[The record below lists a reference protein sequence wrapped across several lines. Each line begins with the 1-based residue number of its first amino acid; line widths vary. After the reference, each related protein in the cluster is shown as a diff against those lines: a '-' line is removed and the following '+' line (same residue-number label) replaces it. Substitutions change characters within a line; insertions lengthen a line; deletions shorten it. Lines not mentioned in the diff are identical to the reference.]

1 MSSDGGARAP
11 HIVERGLMGLFAV
24 VLGVMA
30 LIFVGG
36 GGYLAILGGSLY
48 YVVSGLLFLVAAV
61 LLFRGQR
68 LGAWVFGFTLALTII
83 WAIWEVGFDG
93 WALLPRLMIPVAF
106 GIWLLLPWSQ
116 HALSGTLDLAK
127 RVPFGATG
135 LITSAAVVSVA
146 LGAGLYAISAPSLP
160 QDPRFQT
167 GFGAFPAE
175 ANGAAALGQTG
186 ADWPYFGG
194 DQGGQK
200 YTPLEEITLDNV
212 KNLEV
217 AWSVDVGRIPAN
229 NSTPLKIDDSI
240 YMCNGFSQAFALDA
254 ATGAERWMYD
264 GSEGHGGTCRGVS
277 YYKVPGMT
285 GACAERVLYGTATAK
300 LIALDARTGELCADF
315 GEGGRVDLLVG
326 MHDYEGKIIGGYY
339 SITSAPT
346 FVRGKVVVGG
356 WVTDGQYWGEASG
369 VIRAFDAVTGK
380 MSWAWDLGR
389 QDRTGLP
396 PNGESYTVATPNSW
410 APAVADEE
418 LGLVYLPTG
427 NATPDFFGGQRREFD
442 DQFNSSVV
450 ALDAETGRLRWSF
463 QTKHHD
469 IWDHDVAS
477 PASLIDL
484 PDASGTMRKALVQP
498 TKAGEVFVLD
508 RTTGEPIF
516 PVTET
521 PMPQDGVVPEER
533 NSPTQPFSN
542 SLPSFRMATLTEA
555 DMWGV
560 SPFDQLYCRV
570 KFKEAR
576 YEGTNTPP
584 GLTPSIQT
592 PSTFGAMNWGGVS
605 VDPLRGI
612 MVVNSNRF
620 ASYVQL
626 LSREDADARGA
637 KPQGEWGDRRE
648 VGGLVAQANVPYAA
662 APYFWLTALNVPCID
677 PPYSYLSAVDLN
689 TGKMLW
695 TQPFGTS
702 KGSGALGINL
712 PFELTLGTPTHGGSM
727 ITASGLVFIAAAKDN
742 MLRAYELASGKE
754 VWKTE
759 LPAAGGAPISYTLDG
774 KQYIAVVAG
783 GQGAIQSRFST
794 KVVAF
799 KLPD

>member
-1 MSSDGGARAP
+1 
-11 HIVERGLMGLFAV
+11 
-24 VLGVMA
+24 
-30 LIFVGG
+30 
-36 GGYLAILGGSLY
+36 
-48 YVVSGLLFLVAAV
+48 
-61 LLFRGQR
+61 
-68 LGAWVFGFTLALTII
+68 
-83 WAIWEVGFDG
+83 
-93 WALLPRLMIPVAF
+93 
-106 GIWLLLPWSQ
+106 
-116 HALSGTLDLAK
+116 
-127 RVPFGATG
+127 
-135 LITSAAVVSVA
+135 
-146 LGAGLYAISAPSLP
+146 
-160 QDPRFQT
+160 
-167 GFGAFPAE
+167 
-175 ANGAAALGQTG
+175 
-186 ADWPYFGG
+186 
-194 DQGGQK
+194 
-200 YTPLEEITLDNV
+200 
-212 KNLEV
+212 
-217 AWSVDVGRIPAN
+217 
-229 NSTPLKIDDSI
+229 
-240 YMCNGFSQAFALDA
+240 
-254 ATGAERWMYD
+254 
-264 GSEGHGGTCRGVS
+264 
-277 YYKVPGMT
+277 
-285 GACAERVLYGTATAK
+285 
-300 LIALDARTGELCADF
+300 
-315 GEGGRVDLLVG
+315 
-326 MHDYEGKIIGGYY
+326 MHDFEGKIIGGYY
-339 SITSAPT
+339 SITSAPA
-346 FVRGKVVVGG
+346 FVRGKVVIGG

-369 VIRAFDAVTGK
+369 VIRAFDVVTGD

-389 QDRTGLP
+389 QDLTGLP
-396 PNGESYTVATPNSW
+396 PDGDSYTVATPNSW

-427 NATPDFFGGQRREFD
+427 NATPDFFGGQRRAFD
-442 DQFNSSVV
+442 DEFNSSVV

-477 PASLIDL
+477 PASLLDL

-521 PMPQDGVVPEER
+521 AMPQDGVVPEER

-542 SLPSFRMATLTEA
+542 SLPSFRSADLTEA

-560 SPFDQLYCRV
+560 TPFDQLYCRV

-605 VDPLRGI
+605 VDPLRGV

-626 LSREDADARGA
+626 LTREDADARGA

-702 KGSGALGINL
+702 KGSGALGITL
-712 PFELTLGTPTHGGSM
+712 PFELTMGTPTHGGSM

-742 MLRAYELASGKE
+742 MLRAYELATGRE

>member
-1 MSSDGGARAP
+1 
-11 HIVERGLMGLFAV
+11 MGLFAV

-30 LIFVGG
+30 LVFVGG
-36 GGYLAILGGSLY
+36 GAYLATLGGSLY
-48 YVVSGLLFLVAAV
+48 YLVSGLLFLVAAV
-61 LLFRGQR
+61 LLFRGRR
-68 LGAWVFGFTLALTII
+68 LGAWIFGLSLALTVI
-83 WAIWEVGFDG
+83 WSLWEVGFDG

-116 HALSGTLDLAK
+116 HALSGRLALAS
-127 RVPFGATG
+127 RVPLGASG
-135 LITSAAVVSVA
+135 LIASAAVVSVA
-146 LGAGLYAISAPSLP
+146 LGAGLYAISAPGLP

-167 GFGAFPAE
+167 GFGAFPA
-175 ANGAAALGQTG
+175 APNGAMPAGQTG

-200 YTPLEEITLDNV
+200 YSPLDEITLDNV
-212 KNLEV
+212 GNLEV

-229 NSTPLKIDDSI
+229 NSTPLKVGDAI
-240 YMCNGFSQAFALDA
+240 YMCNGFSQAFSLDA

-264 GSEGHGGTCRGVS
+264 GSEGHGGTCRGVT
-277 YYKVPGMT
+277 YYEVPGAT
-285 GACAERVLYGTATAK
+285 GACASRVLYGTATAK
-300 LIALDARTGELCADF
+300 LIALDAATGQLCADF
-315 GEGGRVDLLVG
+315 GQGGLVDLLTG
-326 MHDYEGKIIGGYY
+326 MEDHEGKIIGGYY

-346 FVRGKVVVGG
+346 FVRGKVVIGG

-369 VIRAFDAVTGK
+369 VIRAFDATTGEL
-380 MSWAWDLGR
+380 SWAWDMGR
-389 QDRTGLP
+389 PDRTGAP
-396 PNGESYTVATPNSW
+396 PAGESYTVATPNSW
-410 APAVADEE
+410 APATADEE

-427 NATPDFFGGQRREFD
+427 NATPDFFGGQRRPFD

-477 PASLIDL
+477 PASLIDI

-508 RTTGEPIF
+508 RVTGEPIF

-521 PMPQDGVVPEER
+521 PMPQDGIVPEER
-533 NSPTQPFSN
+533 LSPTQPFSN
-542 SLPSFRMATLTEA
+542 ALPSFRSADLTEA

-560 SPFDQLYCRV
+560 SPFDQLYCRI
-570 KFKEAR
+570 KFKQAR
-576 YEGTNTPP
+576 YEGPNTPP
-584 GLTPSIQT
+584 GLTPSVQS

-605 VDPLRGI
+605 VDPTHGV

-626 LSREDADARGA
+626 LTRDEADAKGS

-662 APYFWLTALNVPCID
+662 EPYFWLTALNVPCID
-677 PPYSYLSAVDLN
+677 PPYGYLSAVDLN
-689 TGKMLW
+689 TGKLLW
-695 TQPFGTS
+695 SQPFGTS

-712 PFELTLGTPTHGGSM
+712 PFDWTMGTPTHGGSM

-742 MLRAYELASGKE
+742 MLRAYELATGRE